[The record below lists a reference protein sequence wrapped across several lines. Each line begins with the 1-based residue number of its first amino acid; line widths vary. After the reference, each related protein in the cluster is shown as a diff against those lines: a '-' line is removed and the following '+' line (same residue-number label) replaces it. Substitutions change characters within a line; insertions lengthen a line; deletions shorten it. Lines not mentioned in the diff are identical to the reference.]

1 MSRRRVIAALA
12 VAVAALFTVGA
23 MAGVVTGKATKPKV
37 VQVLDTNDGGF
48 VPTEVRIRKNG
59 KVKWKWGA
67 VFDNHNVTLTKGPRG
82 VKKSHFR
89 SQTTSNPDYRFTK
102 RFKKPGTYKFIC
114 TIHPTQMKMK
124 VEVRRPHRH

>member
-1 MSRRRVIAALA
+1 MSRRVTVALA

-23 MAGVVTGKATKPKV
+23 LAGVVAGKVTKPKV

-48 VPTEVRIRKNG
+48 VPTDVSIRKRG
-59 KVKWKWGA
+59 KVRWEWGA
-67 VFDNHNVTLTKGPRG
+67 DFDNHNVTLIRAPSG
-82 VKKSHFR
+82 VRKSRFR
-89 SQTTSNPDYRFTK
+89 SQTTSNPDYHFTK
-102 RFKKPGTYKFIC
+102 RFRKPGTYKFIC